1 MKRGYLRY
9 SLIGIF
15 IICVSAL
22 LTSCGTGSGGD
33 DGVGTTASI
42 TLAASPDTIP
52 ANGAS
57 SSAITATLTNSTG
70 SPVATGTT
78 VTFATTLGTMSGYV
92 VRTPDNTGTVIVSLI
107 AGTIPGT
114 AQITCSSRGVTQST
128 YVTFTHV
135 DNTGVPVSEE
145 FGIFA
150 EFLNISGLRHAGL
163 ADLISVSAGDFYGN
177 AVKDNT
183 LISFRTYNTGGY
195 LDPDK
200 DATING
206 FASSTLYSTGNPTP
220 MQGFVSVTA
229 ETDGGPTT
237 RVSSLAVTPFP
248 DSHIIYAGTTGG
260 GVYKSTDS
268 GTTWENISRSSLNQ
282 RQGQNWIDPYIK
294 GHSAICVDP
303 DDHNTVYVGTGYL
316 GKGNVY
322 RSLDGGMNWNS
333 NNVEEWNGI
342 YGTNAAVLT
351 VLCDGDDNPATDYPY
366 VWIATEGRGVLYAT
380 DGENFQP
387 SGGTVT
393 TPVPG
398 PGNTGNG
405 TMSTPFLSYSSQTEI
420 WTATCYVPNDATA
433 TVPVL
438 DGSGNGWMSNVTTSL
453 TTETEDWTVTYRGTA
468 GAVTG
473 PGGKGTVVN
482 IEVKAAETETWT
494 LRCIAD
500 PDPLTNGDEV
510 FSVTGSVSGG
520 QPNATVDN
528 DYESDAIDF
537 LITPGGT
544 PFVVG
549 NTLTFDTTT
558 YWQVAGTVSG
568 TQTNVATTGVTY
580 TSDNNEVRFAIYA
593 VGEPFAVGDK
603 FTFSTT
609 EPSSTFWVVDGTVS
623 EVQWGRAV
631 NNVWYTS
638 DNYEVSF
645 TIYEGAIPF
654 ATGDT
659 FTFTVT
665 ASDLGH
671 GWTVWD
677 IIKVPGTHGDT
688 AILYAGTNVGVFK
701 SNNGG
706 QTWIE
711 TISFTGDY
719 ITTMAMYPT
728 STGGGNDII
737 YVGTQNAGVWASTDS
752 GASWTQYFTNGTEMS
767 QGATI
772 KDFLVDPMNNQLYAI
787 TYQGPMDQAV
797 GNVYVHVLNADGSM
811 ATGGWSEANTNL
823 PGTALYVI
831 AAENKDNPTA
841 YYIGGEGIN
850 LYQAT
855 SGLSSGNPSWQES
868 KNGLTNLIMARM
880 PILFSGD
887 CTLYVDTV
895 RYGDTVYFTVYVQ
908 DINGNPPISGSTFT
922 AKHGDI
928 TYYNRTY
935 ACCYT
940 HQGTFRDPSNPY
952 TNIPYTFTAYLDPA
966 EEDVIEITF
975 TSVNTLPDAPG
986 NSGGTQT
993 RTFIY

>member
-1 MKRGYLRY
+1 
-9 SLIGIF
+9 
-15 IICVSAL
+15 
-22 LTSCGTGSGGD
+22 
-33 DGVGTTASI
+33 
-42 TLAASPDTIP
+42 
-52 ANGAS
+52 
-57 SSAITATLTNSTG
+57 
-70 SPVATGTT
+70 
-78 VTFATTLGTMSGYV
+78 MSDYV
-92 VRTPDNTGTVIVSLI
+92 VQTPDDTGIVIVSLS

-114 AQITCSSRGVTQST
+114 AQITCSSRNVTQSA
-128 YVTFTHV
+128 YVTFTHS

-150 EFLNISGLRHAGL
+150 EYLNISGLRHAGL
-163 ADLISVSAGDFYGN
+163 ADVISVSAGDFYGN

-195 LDPDK
+195 LDPDM

-248 DSHIIYAGTTGG
+248 DSHIIYAGTNGG
-260 GVYKSTDS
+260 GVYKSTD
-268 GTTWENISRSSLNQ
+268 
-282 RQGQNWIDPYIK
+282 
-294 GHSAICVDP
+294 
-303 DDHNTVYVGTGYL
+303 NTVYVGTGYL
-316 GKGNVY
+316 GEGNVY

-387 SGGTVT
+387 SSGVAT

-398 PGNTGNG
+398 TTNTGNG
-405 TMSTPFLSYSSQTEI
+405 TMSTPIPSY
-420 WTATCYVPNDATA
+420 
-433 TVPVL
+433 
-438 DGSGNGWMSNVTTSL
+438 TS
-453 TTETEDWTVTYRGTA
+453 R
-468 GAVTG
+468 
-473 PGGKGTVVN
+473 
-482 IEVKAAETETWT
+482 TETWT
-494 LRCIAD
+494 GIPYVQTSATTKTEQWTVTCIIASV
-500 PDPLTNGDEV
+500 DEV
-510 FSVTGSVSGG
+510 PAHCEGGTGGADEPTCLLGGGTWIPVAPAIPARFIVTGSVSGLQSG
-520 QPNATVDN
+520 QAT
-528 DYESDAIDF
+528 
-537 LITPGGT
+537 
-544 PFVVG
+544 
-549 NTLTFDTTT
+549 
-558 YWQVAGTVSG
+558 AGVL
-568 TQTNVATTGVTY
+568 Y
-580 TSDNNEVRFAIYA
+580 TSDGN
-593 VGEPFAVGDK
+593 
-603 FTFSTT
+603 
-609 EPSSTFWVVDGTVS
+609 
-623 EVQWGRAV
+623 
-631 NNVWYTS
+631 
-638 DNYEVSF
+638 EVSF
-645 TIYEGAIPF
+645 TIHGDDFEIGDNLTFSTTISPPFWVVYGTVSGIQSGIAQNNIGYTSDNGEVTFIIYEYEGAIPF

-665 ASDLGH
+665 ASGLGH

-677 IIKVPGTHGDT
+677 IIKVPGTHGNT
-688 AILYAGTNVGVFK
+688 AILYAGTATGVFK

-711 TISFTGDY
+711 TTSFTGDY

-772 KDFLVDPMNNQLYAI
+772 KDLLVDPMDNQLYAI

-797 GNVYVHVLNADGSM
+797 GNVYVHVLNAYGSM

-823 PGTALYVI
+823 PGTALYVM
-831 AAENKDNPTA
+831 AADNKDNPTA

-850 LYQAT
+850 LYQAI

-880 PILFSGD
+880 PILFSGG
-887 CTLYVDTV
+887 CTLHVDPV

-908 DINGNPPISGSTFT
+908 DGNYPSGDFQRSEQSLYQHSLYIYG
-922 AKHGDI
+922 K
-928 TYYNRTY
+928 
-935 ACCYT
+935 
-940 HQGTFRDPSNPY
+940 FRP
-952 TNIPYTFTAYLDPA
+952 
-966 EEDVIEITF
+966 
-975 TSVNTLPDAPG
+975 
-986 NSGGTQT
+986 
-993 RTFIY
+993 R